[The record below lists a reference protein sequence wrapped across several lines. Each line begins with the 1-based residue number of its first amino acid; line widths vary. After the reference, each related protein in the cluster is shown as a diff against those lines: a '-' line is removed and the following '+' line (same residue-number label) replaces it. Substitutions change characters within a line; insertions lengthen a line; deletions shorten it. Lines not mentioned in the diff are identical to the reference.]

1 MSEKWIVDVYVP
13 RSFDV
18 SKILDIED
26 ILKYITDKEIRSSMG
41 IEHYIYNF
49 DFNTFDEALMFAKC
63 FMIILKYKSLNG
75 VFMVVYVKGGESE

>member
-1 MSEKWIVDVYVP
+1 VSDKWIVDVYVP

-18 SKILDIED
+18 GKILDIED
-26 ILKYITDKEIRSSMG
+26 ILRYITDKEISNSIG

-49 DFNTFDEALMFAKC
+49 AFNTFDEALVFAKC

-75 VFMVVYVKGGESE
+75 VFMVVYVNGGEK